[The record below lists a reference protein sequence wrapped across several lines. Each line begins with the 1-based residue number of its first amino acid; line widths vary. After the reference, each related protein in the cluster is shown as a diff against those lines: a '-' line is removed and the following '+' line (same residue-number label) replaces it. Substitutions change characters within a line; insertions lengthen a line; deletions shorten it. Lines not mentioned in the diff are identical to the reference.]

1 MIQLAEI
8 SDLENV
14 FQITQDTISH
24 IYSHYYA
31 QGVVKF
37 FLEHHSRQNILSDIK
52 NRIVWLLE
60 ENGHMVGTVTI
71 KENAVNRLF
80 VLPEDQSHGYGS
92 QLMDFAEEKIA
103 EGFSRVHVDSSLA
116 AKEMYLKRGYKEK
129 KTCRILTDHGDV
141 LIYDEMEKRV
151 GSQLDRINYDGKVF
165 IPQSNTENGEV
176 DEETIFHYFQEDNLF
191 WVEYSGGD
199 VLKGHMIGTAEDNGE
214 LDFHYQHMNKNKQV
228 RIGKCH
234 SIPKILKNGRIEM
247 REKWQW
253 LNGDLSSGESV
264 VVEPEKRIVIY

>member
-60 ENGHMVGTVTI
+60 ENGRMVGTVTI

-129 KTCRILTDHGDV
+129 KTCRIEADNGDV

-151 GSQLDRINYDGKVF
+151 DKWSDRINYNGKIF
-165 IPQSNTENGEV
+165 IPQSIQKMGKWMRKQYF
-176 DEETIFHYFQEDNLF
+176 TIFRRMIC
-191 WVEYSGGD
+191 SGQSTVAG
-199 VLKGHMIGTAEDNGE
+199 M
-214 LDFHYQHMNKNKQV
+214 
-228 RIGKCH
+228 C
-234 SIPKILKNGRIEM
+234 
-247 REKWQW
+247 
-253 LNGDLSSGESV
+253 
-264 VVEPEKRIVIY
+264 